1 MEHVSVAC
9 TTDTVSPPEGDGTT
23 RLRHASTAS
32 RCQGEEAPE
41 LLPGYPERIGRSP
54 LLTPREE
61 AELARRARAGDE
73 RAFRTLI
80 ERNLRLVI
88 SVAKRYQGMGLSFE
102 DLIQEG
108 NLGLLKAVERF
119 DPERG
124 NRFSTYAVHWIRQ
137 GVQRAVVDKG
147 RAIRL
152 PVHMS
157 EKVRKAARAWSG
169 LSVELG
175 REPTLGEL
183 ADELGWI
190 PEEVRF
196 AFEVLPDATS
206 LNRPVGE
213 EEDAPDIGEFVE
225 DERASGVPEAVIQE
239 IENARLWES
248 LEQMPDRERR
258 IVVRRYGLD
267 DREPATQP
275 EVGDE
280 LGITRERVR
289 QLQRNAER
297 RLGTLMTGAYRVVPE
312 RCRRDASHRRVDD
325 RQGRER

>member
-1 MEHVSVAC
+1 MERVGVPC
-9 TTDTVSPPEGDGTT
+9 TNDTVPPTEGDGAA
-23 RLRHASTAS
+23 RLGRASIAS
-32 RCQGEEAPE
+32 NSQSEEAPE
-41 LLPGYPERIGRSP
+41 LLADYLERIGRSP
-54 LLTPREE
+54 LLNPREE
-61 AELARRARAGDE
+61 AELARRARTGNE
-73 RAFRTLI
+73 KAFRTLI
-80 ERNLRLVI
+80 EKNLRLVV
-88 SVAKRYQGMGLSFE
+88 SVAKRYQGMGLSLE

-108 NLGLLKAVERF
+108 NLGLLKAAERF

-137 GVQRAVVDKG
+137 GVQWAVVDKG

-152 PVHMS
+152 SVHMY
-157 EKVRKAARAWSG
+157 EKVRKAARAWG
-169 LSVELG
+169 DLSVELG
-175 REPTLGEL
+175 REPSLGEL
-183 ADELGWI
+183 ADELGWA
-190 PEEVRF
+190 PEKVRF

-225 DERASGVPEAVIQE
+225 DERTSEVPDAVIRE
-239 IENARLWES
+239 MENARLGES

-258 IVVRRYGLD
+258 VLVRRYGLN
-267 DREPATQP
+267 DREPATLA

-297 RLGTLMTGAYRVVPE
+297 RLGTLMSGAYRVVPE